1 MIPSTFEIHDIL
13 FNEQACKQYLIDK
26 EIFYNTYLCNNC
38 GNMMRKSIDRWR
50 FRCSTK
56 LCKKEIALSKGTFF
70 EGAHIPINQ
79 IMFLAHLWLNEV
91 QWKAAVGM
99 SGMSDRTI
107 TKYYSHFRK
116 LVASMVEEES
126 IKIGGPGVI
135 VEIDETKLG
144 KRKYNRGHRVDGIWV
159 IVGVERTP
167 ERRVFLVPVLNRN
180 SDTCIE
186 IIRNHVIPGSVIYT
200 DGWRGYSQI
209 QNQLEL
215 QHYTVNHSQGFID
228 LETGVH
234 TNTVEGTNSALKRKI
249 PIRNRVSNG
258 ISDRLFEFIWRR
270 QNVNSLW
277 ESFILAI
284 KEINYELI

>member
-1 MIPSTFEIHDIL
+1 
-13 FNEQACKQYLIDK
+13 
-26 EIFYNTYLCNNC
+26 
-38 GNMMRKSIDRWR
+38 
-50 FRCSTK
+50 
-56 LCKKEIALSKGTFF
+56 
-70 EGAHIPINQ
+70 
-79 IMFLAHLWLNEV
+79 MFLAHLWLNEV

-277 ESFILAI
+277 ESFILAL